1 MTFKKPNL
9 TELQSTLVISF
20 AITFLR
26 HVLDISLDF
35 PFVAW
40 LGEGDNYIQIV
51 AQICKLSHMLREGS
65 IIGIDHNT
73 MFGASEFFLRPNLI
87 TYSPLLFYGAWIFGP
102 LTQFGAISLLY
113 FHMIFFTFI
122 GSFSLVRIS
131 RNYLKLSWTAS
142 LFLCL
147 NYFLGIA
154 ATVAIG
160 IFVTFYFYALLF
172 PIGLWL
178 RLKWYDRD
186 SKLHTSAL
194 SLMYLFIYLGGYI
207 PFSLISI
214 MMVELTAIAWSRI
227 SPPAEKRENKSKK
240 LFSSPL
246 FIASAIAAP
255 LYLCYYDYAKF
266 VSMYAYYK
274 YGYTALENAW
284 RLKDLAS
291 IVGPSI
297 HIKGFPADQ
306 LPTWGMGNIVVLIL
320 GLVCLPKMKIS
331 EIQKKILTYSFF
343 TYLFF
348 FCVCLGDHTPA
359 ARLFFM
365 VPGVGKMHIYQ
376 RYLVILSIYFYFFLA
391 ILLDHSIKVTDQKK
405 WWGALLIVSLFCMA
419 TTVIIFINADQLT
432 WFGLPTLGKE
442 MIATTFG
449 LAVVTI
455 SKRKEKAAL
464 FYIAVF
470 TLLFLKFHWNF
481 LSDRSPLNL
490 RAEQSLDLS
499 EPFNKKLTEEVLSLG
514 KKDLY
519 RGLNVSRYFHR
530 NLLIANYPWVVQQH
544 LPLADLRGYDQ
555 HLSSP
560 IDFKYDKLNT
570 LIVRSDDGPQILDV
584 LNEKLWVAKSH
595 IDFLII
601 EKGRELPK
609 NDFFDSFSKR
619 VPLNSPLEL
628 ATKPLGLDTQCTG
641 LICGQC
647 ESIDKKITLDLEKF
661 KSDYISYKYSA
672 DCASPTITYQQWPV
686 RRLGFYVNSINV
698 EPMRV
703 DGFYTLKLPRGEGKI
718 EIIYQHHFLLA
729 AVLMI
734 QIGIVALVILILNEL
749 RKKRS
754 EINGESGVD
763 L

>member
-1 MTFKKPNL
+1 M
-9 TELQSTLVISF
+9 
-20 AITFLR
+20 
-26 HVLDISLDF
+26 DF
-35 PFVAW
+35 PFIAW

-51 AQICKLSHMLREGS
+51 AEICKLSHMLSEGS

-87 TYSPLLFYGAWIFGP
+87 TYSPIIFYFAWLLGP
-102 LTQFGAISLLY
+102 LTQLGAITLLY
-113 FHMIFFTFI
+113 FHMVFFTFI
-122 GSFSLVRIS
+122 GTYSLVRIS
-131 RNYLKLSWTAS
+131 RYYLKLSWTAS

-178 RLKWYDRD
+178 RLKCYDRN
-186 SKLHTSAL
+186 SKLHSFAL
-194 SLMYLFIYLGGYI
+194 SLIYLFIYLGGYI

-227 SPPAEKRENKSKK
+227 SPSVENKGNRSNK
-240 LFSSPL
+240 LFFSPL
-246 FIASAIAAP
+246 IFASAIAAP

-320 GLVCLPKMKIS
+320 GLVCLPKMHIS
-331 EIQKKILTYSFF
+331 RMQKKVLTYSFF

-359 ARLFFM
+359 ARLFFLI
-365 VPGVGKMHIYQ
+365 PGVGKMHIYQ

-391 ILLDHSIKVTDQKK
+391 ILLDQSLKVTDQIR
-405 WWGALLIVSLFCMA
+405 WWSTLLIVSFFCMA
-419 TTVIIFINADQLT
+419 TTAIIFSNAEQLT

-442 MIATTFG
+442 MLTATFG

-455 SKRKEKAAL
+455 SKRKDKAIL
-464 FYIAVF
+464 VYIAVF
-470 TLLFLKFHWNF
+470 TVLFLKFHWSF
-481 LSDRSPLNL
+481 LSDRSNLNL
-490 RAEQSLDLS
+490 RAKQSLDLS
-499 EPFNKKLTEEVLSLG
+499 EPFNKKLAEEVRSLG

-530 NLLIANYPWVVQQH
+530 NLLIANYPWVVQRH

-609 NDFFDSFSKR
+609 NDFFDSYSQR

-628 ATKPLGLDTQCTG
+628 AIKPTGLDTRCTG

-647 ESIDKKITLDLEKF
+647 ENIDKKITLDLEKF
-661 KSDYISYKYSA
+661 KSDYISYKYGA
-672 DCASPTITYQQWPV
+672 DCESPTITYQQWPV
-686 RRLGFYVNSINV
+686 RRLGFYVNSVNV
-698 EPMRV
+698 EPILV
-703 DGFYTLKLPRGEGKI
+703 DGFYTLKLPRGEGKL
-718 EIIYQHHFLLA
+718 EIIYQHKFLLA
-729 AVLMI
+729 AVLII
-734 QIGIVALVILILNEL
+734 QMAIVALVILILNEF
-749 RKKRS
+749 RKKL
-754 EINGESGVD
+754 SGISGGSAVG